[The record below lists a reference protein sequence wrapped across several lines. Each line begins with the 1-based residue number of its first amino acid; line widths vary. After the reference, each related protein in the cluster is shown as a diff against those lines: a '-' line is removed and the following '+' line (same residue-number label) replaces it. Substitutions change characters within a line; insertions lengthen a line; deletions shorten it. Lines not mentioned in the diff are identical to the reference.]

1 VKELSIITK
10 ISKCLNPFEN
20 TFAIFVLVRR
30 IPLLEFRDGIC
41 LLAYMKT
48 KTNKRSKQMN
58 RKKIITTSK
67 QAQLMAVAI
76 IAASV
81 VAAAMIVGINNGQN
95 LQKVIAQEAYP
106 SGKNTKETTN
116 EHKIA
121 SAASSST
128 NAAAVAVKAVNPNQS
143 TSKEFWI
150 NTVHLDGMTNINAG
164 VKCDTCPQ
172 NTPLH
177 PPEKPPVNS
186 TIPTGGG
193 FRIVEPNKVGAW
205 DFRSFTFAPDQIVVN
220 QGDKVTLHFI
230 GVQGAHH
237 VIDVQGIDTFELM
250 RGQIHTVSFVANNPG
265 TITYICH
272 VHLPNMVGQI
282 LVLPKAAVV

>member
-1 VKELSIITK
+1 
-10 ISKCLNPFEN
+10 
-20 TFAIFVLVRR
+20 
-30 IPLLEFRDGIC
+30 
-41 LLAYMKT
+41 
-48 KTNKRSKQMN
+48 MN
-58 RKKIITTSK
+58 RKKITTSK
-67 QAQLMAVAI
+67 QAQLMVVAI

-81 VAAAMIVGINNGQN
+81 ITAAMIVGINNGQN
-95 LQKVIAQEAYP
+95 LQKVRAQEVYP
-106 SGKNTKETTN
+106 SGSSTAATN
-116 EHKIA
+116 EYKTA
-121 SAASSST
+121 AASNT
-128 NAAAVAVKAVNPNQS
+128 AAAAVVKAVNPNQS

-150 NTVHLDGMTNINAG
+150 NTVHLDGLTNINAG

-172 NTPLH
+172 NGPLH
-177 PPEKPPVNS
+177 PAEKPPVNS

-193 FRIVEPNKVGAW
+193 FRITEPNKVGAW
-205 DFRSFTFAPDQIVVN
+205 DFRSFTFSPDQIVVN

-250 RGQIHTVSFVANNPG
+250 RGQIHTVSFTANNPG

-282 LVLPKAAVV
+282 LVLPKAATV